1 MLRPETRSRARAF
14 QLLYAW
20 ETQGRPAL
28 DEVVPGVAHLLRPS
42 PAELEGALA
51 LCEVAIARQQELD
64 ERIARASE
72 HWRHDRIG
80 LAERLILRIAAV
92 ELMEDLAPPRVVIDE
107 ALWLARRF
115 ASPSAVPFIN
125 GVLDRVAR
133 DLGRL

>member
-20 ETQGRPAL
+20 ETQGRPTF
-28 DEVVPGVAHLLRPS
+28 DEVVPGVAHLVRPS
-42 PAELEGALA
+42 PAELDGALVLSEA
-51 LCEVAIARQQELD
+51 AIARQQELD
-64 ERIARASE
+64 DLIARASE

-92 ELMEDLAPPRVVIDE
+92 ELALDLAPPRVVIDE
-107 ALWLARRF
+107 AIWLTRRF
-115 ASPSAVPFIN
+115 ASSTAVPFIN
-125 GVLDRVAR
+125 GILDRVAR

>member
-20 ETQGRPAL
+20 ETQGRPSF
-28 DEVVPGVAHLLRPS
+28 DEIVPGVAHLVRPS
-42 PAELEGALA
+42 PAELEGAL
-51 LCEVAIARQQELD
+51 LICETAIARQDELD
-64 ERIARASE
+64 ATIARASE

-92 ELMEDLAPPRVVIDE
+92 ELTRDLAPPRVVIDE
-107 ALWLARRF
+107 AIWLTRRF
-115 ASPSAVPFIN
+115 ASPAAVPFIN
-125 GVLDRVAR
+125 GILDRVAR

>member
-20 ETQGRPAL
+20 ETQGRPPL
-28 DEVVPGVAHLLRPS
+28 DEVVPGVAHLVRPG
-42 PAELEGALA
+42 PAELEGALLLSEA
-51 LCEVAIARQQELD
+51 AIAGQDELD
-64 ERIARASE
+64 ALIARASE

-92 ELMEDLAPPRVVIDE
+92 ELTRDLAPPRVVIDE
-107 ALWLARRF
+107 AIWLTRRF

-125 GVLDRVAR
+125 GILDRVAR

>member
-1 MLRPETRSRARAF
+1 MLRPETRCRARAF

-28 DEVVPGVAHLLRPS
+28 EEIVPGVALLVRPS
-42 PAELEGALA
+42 PAELDGALVLSEA
-51 LCEVAIARQQELD
+51 AIARREELD
-64 ERIARASE
+64 ELIGRASE

-80 LAERLILRIAAV
+80 LAERLILRLAAV
-92 ELMEDLAPPRVVIDE
+92 ELTQDLAPPRVVIDE
-107 ALWLARRF
+107 ALWLTRRF
-115 ASPSAVPFIN
+115 ASPTAVPFIN